1 MIVLILPDLPTED
14 RLLAQARLGDEHAI
28 MAIYEAYFDPIYQ
41 FLRLRVDDPAVAED
55 LAGDVFL
62 RLLAALQGRQ
72 PPRHSL
78 RGWLFRVAR
87 NVLHDHYG
95 AARRMSTTALEEW
108 IPAPDGEA
116 PEARLLA
123 HLDAERVRQALRDLS
138 DEQQEVLVLR
148 FGQRLSIQ
156 ETADIMGKGVGAIKS
171 LQFRAT
177 ERLRK
182 VLEAH

>member
-1 MIVLILPDLPTED
+1 
-14 RLLAQARLGDEHAI
+14 
-28 MAIYEAYFDPIYQ
+28 
-41 FLRLRVDDPAVAED
+41 
-55 LAGDVFL
+55 
-62 RLLAALQGRQ
+62 
-72 PPRHSL
+72 
-78 RGWLFRVAR
+78 
-87 NVLHDHYG
+87 
-95 AARRMSTTALEEW
+95 MSTTALEER

-156 ETADIMGKGVGAIKS
+156 ETADIMGKGVGAIEL